1 MKHSRELAGALTAAV
16 VILLSPFAGYAA
28 SFDCTKAVSQI
39 EKLICAEDE
48 LSRLDD
54 ELAAAYRAVSG
65 APSAADQVR
74 RDQRQWLTVRNACRD
89 RACIKSAYDRRRA
102 ELRAALDPTSQPG
115 KPVAAPVTDA
125 KPSIQAPAI
134 SATPGELQDSGVREI
149 QSTEFKH
156 FDGQVRVDAGRVVF
170 SHYDQSGN
178 SYNIVAV
185 NIADG
190 STRNLAE
197 GVRGGRFV
205 AEDARYLVY
214 SSEGANA
221 NPLVVFDKRANK
233 RAATVRL
240 RSPISWGHITGDRLL
255 LAQSGWSHNS
265 KATILVYRLPDLKL
279 ERSTEITGGNDTA
292 LWSDKIV
299 SIGYRLG
306 IYDLDL
312 REIAIVDMPKPNP
325 DLHSNCG
332 GGPLRI
338 SGDKAVVGANCA
350 QLAVVD
356 LPSTRIE
363 RIIPMASFFQSF
375 AIAEGL
381 LFTVDP
387 DGKAPDVRVIEL
399 SSGRELARIG
409 IDASFLAMHG
419 KSLLAMKRKDFSTPV
434 RFTLYEVDFAS
445 LRSEASHIARAVS
458 GCRAAEQTL
467 EKQNDLHA
475 ALEACEK
482 AGISG
487 YIEETNLSPELREV
501 VEKYARWL
509 TLSLS
514 RYSEG
519 ATILARLERAN
530 PAPRIESQIAMAK
543 RKAMYLD
550 LPHKEAPPSSA
561 PAPKGATRVPIDFG
575 AFPEMTQFEGDRLY
589 IARWA
594 CGGIGSP
601 GVTLDVLDRKTFRA
615 VKRVVIADCDDNQQ
629 DSITA
634 IGVVPDYIVLGLAY
648 RYEEAGRPTVA
659 VVDAR
664 TLEVAQ
670 KGFVKQEI
678 AGLGK
683 WKGRLLACASASDQS
698 HHRFDPSSARF
709 VAATEDE
716 ARACANGD
724 PVPLTARET
733 SVSASDDGVPAA
745 ETPHY
750 RAFAVMKWPL
760 STYRITHKETGATRA
775 VKLAQRQYAQA
786 LAVPDRDA
794 LVLHYA
800 SGQHTRFA
808 YYDIETQ
815 TDTVLFELNSLTRPV
830 AATVWTSY
838 LFVSLGRDL
847 LVYDLE
853 RRMLVRYEKELIR
866 EGFLNNCCGVD
877 RDGIVRLVLDE
888 GRLLILTFDGSNSRV
903 IDLPAYTA
911 GLPVRDFFVAPEE
924 K

>member
-1 MKHSRELAGALTAAV
+1 MTRLCAFAAALLFVFVILSSPLAGH
-16 VILLSPFAGYAA
+16 AA
-28 SFDCTKAVSQI
+28 SFDCTKAASQV

-65 APSAADQVR
+65 DPGAADQVR
-74 RDQRQWLTVRNACRD
+74 RDQRQWLAVRNACRD
-89 RACIKSAYDRRRA
+89 RACIKSAYDRRLA
-102 ELRAALDPTSQPG
+102 DLRAARGSSQVG
-115 KPVAAPVTDA
+115 KPAAAPATDA
-125 KPSIQAPAI
+125 KPSVQAPAT
-134 SATPGELQDSGVREI
+134 SAGPAEQEGSGVREI
-149 QSTEFKH
+149 RSAEFKH
-156 FDGQVRVDAGRVVF
+156 FDGRVRIDAGRAVF
-170 SHYDQSGN
+170 SHYDQTGN
-178 SYNIVAV
+178 SYNIVAMG
-185 NIADG
+185 ISDG
-190 STRNLAE
+190 SARNLAE

-233 RAATVRL
+233 RVATVRL
-240 RSPISWGHITGDRLL
+240 RHAISWGHIAGDRLL
-255 LAQSGWSHNS
+255 LLQSGMWHNS
-265 KATILVYRLPDLKL
+265 NATILVYRLPGLKL
-279 ERSTEITGGNDTA
+279 ERSTEIIGGNDTA
-292 LWSDKIV
+292 LWGEKIV

-312 REIAIVDMPKPNP
+312 REIAVVEMPKPDPN
-325 DLHSNCG
+325 LRSNCG

-356 LPSTRIE
+356 LPSARIE
-363 RIIPMASFFQSF
+363 RIIPTASLFQSF
-375 AIAEGL
+375 ATAEGL

-409 IDASFLAMHG
+409 IDASFLAMQG

-445 LRSEASHIARAVS
+445 IRSETSRIARVVN
-458 GCRAAEQTL
+458 GCRAADQAL
-467 EKQNDLHA
+467 ERQGDLHA
-475 ALEACEK
+475 ALETCEK

-487 YIEETNLSPELREV
+487 YVEGTDLSPELREA

-514 RYSEG
+514 RYAEG
-519 ATILARLERAN
+519 VAILERLQRAK
-530 PAPRIESQIAMAK
+530 PEPGIESQVAMAK
-543 RKAMYLD
+543 RKALHLD
-550 LPHKEAPPSSA
+550 PPPKEAPPSKA
-561 PAPKGATRVPIDFG
+561 PTPKGVTRVPVDFG
-575 AFPEMTQFEGDRLY
+575 AFPEMMQFEGDRIY

-594 CGGIGSP
+594 CSYSNDP
-601 GVTLDVLDRKTFRA
+601 GVTLEVLDRKTFLRI
-615 VKRVVIADCDDNQQ
+615 KRVAVAPCDDSQQ
-629 DSITA
+629 DSIAA
-634 IGVVPDYIVLGLAY
+634 IGVVPGYIVLGLAY
-648 RYEEAGRPTVA
+648 RYEEVDRPTVA

-664 TLEVAQ
+664 SLEVIK

-678 AGLGK
+678 AGLSR
-683 WKGRLLACASASDQS
+683 WKGRLLACARTSDQP
-698 HHRFDPSSARF
+698 HLRFDAPSARF
-709 VAATEDE
+709 VAASEDE

-724 PVPLTARET
+724 PVQLFTREA
-733 SVSASDDGVPAA
+733 SASAVDSVPAA
-745 ETPHY
+745 ETPRY
-750 RAFAVMKWPL
+750 RAFAVRKWPL
-760 STYRITHKETGATRA
+760 STYRITQKGGGATRDIG
-775 VKLAQRQYAQA
+775 LPERQYTEA

-794 LVLHYA
+794 LVLRYA
-800 SGQHTRFA
+800 SGQRTRFA
-808 YYDIETQ
+808 YFDIEAQ
-815 TDTVLFELNSLTRPV
+815 TDIVLFELNPLTRPV
-830 AATVWTSY
+830 AAVVWARY
-838 LFVSLGRDL
+838 LFVTLGRDL
-847 LVYDLE
+847 LAYDLE
-853 RRMLVRYEKELIR
+853 RRMLVGYEKELIR

-888 GRLLILTFDGSNSRV
+888 GRLLALTFDGTNSRV

-911 GLPVRDFFVAPEE
+911 GLPARDFFLAAEG

>member
-1 MKHSRELAGALTAAV
+1 MTHLCAIAAALLFAFAILSSPLAGH
-16 VILLSPFAGYAA
+16 AA
-28 SFDCTKAVSQI
+28 SFDCTKAASQV

-54 ELAAAYRAVSG
+54 ELAAAYRAASG
-65 APSAADQVR
+65 APGAADQVR
-74 RDQRQWLTVRNACRD
+74 RDQRQWLAVRNACRD
-89 RACIKSAYDRRRA
+89 RACIKSAYDRRLA
-102 ELRAALDPTSQPG
+102 DLRAARGPSQAG
-115 KPVAAPVTDA
+115 KQVAAPIRDA
-125 KPSIQAPAI
+125 KPSVQAPAT
-134 SATPGELQDSGVREI
+134 SAAPGEQQGSGVREI
-149 QSTEFKH
+149 RSAEFKH
-156 FDGQVRVDAGRVVF
+156 FDGRVRIDAGRAVF
-170 SHYDQSGN
+170 HHYDQSGN
-178 SYNIVAV
+178 SHNIVAV

-190 STRNLAE
+190 SVRNLAE
-197 GVRGGRFV
+197 GVHGGTFV

-233 RAATVRL
+233 RVATVRL
-240 RSPISWGHITGDRLL
+240 QQPISWGHIAGDRLF
-255 LAQSGWSHNS
+255 LAQSGMSHNS
-265 KATILVYRLPDLKL
+265 KATILLYRLPALKL

-292 LWSDKIV
+292 LWGDKIV

-312 REIAIVDMPKPNP
+312 REIAVVDMPKPDPN
-325 DLHSNCG
+325 LRSNCG

-356 LPSTRIE
+356 LLSARIE
-363 RIIPMASFFQSF
+363 RIITTASFFQSF

-409 IDASFLAMHG
+409 IDASFLAMQG

-445 LRSEASHIARAVS
+445 IRSETLRIARTVS
-458 GCRAAEQTL
+458 GCRAAEQAL
-467 EKQNDLHA
+467 ERQGDLHA
-475 ALEACEK
+475 ALETCEK
-482 AGISG
+482 AGIGG
-487 YIEETNLSPELREV
+487 YVEGTDLSPELRET

-514 RYSEG
+514 RYAEG
-519 ATILARLERAN
+519 IAILERLQRAK
-530 PAPRIESQIAMAK
+530 PEPGIESRVAMAK
-543 RKAMYLD
+543 RKALYLD
-550 LPHKEAPPSSA
+550 LPSKEARPSRQ
-561 PAPKGATRVPIDFG
+561 PEPKGVTRVPIDFG
-575 AFPEMTQFEGDRLY
+575 AFPEMLQFEGDRIY
-589 IARWA
+589 IARWS
-594 CGGIGSP
+594 CMYSNDP
-601 GVTLDVLDRKTFRA
+601 GVTLEVLDRKTFRRI
-615 VKRVVIADCDDNQQ
+615 KRVAVAPCDDSQQ

-634 IGVVPDYIVLGLAY
+634 IGVVPGYIVLGLAY
-648 RYEEAGRPTVA
+648 RYEEADRPTVA

-664 TLEVAQ
+664 SIEVIK

-678 AGLGK
+678 AGLNQ
-683 WKGRLLACASASDQS
+683 WKGRLLACARASDQP
-698 HHRFDPSSARF
+698 HHRFDPASARF
-709 VAATEDE
+709 IAASEDE

-724 PVPLTARET
+724 PVPLTARQA
-733 SVSASDDGVPAA
+733 SASASDSVPAA

-750 RAFAVMKWPL
+750 RAFAVTKWPL
-760 STYRITHKETGATRA
+760 STYCITQKGGGATRD
-775 VKLAQRQYAQA
+775 VKLAERQYAQA

-794 LVLHYA
+794 LVLRYA
-800 SGQHTRFA
+800 SGQRMRFA
-808 YYDIETQ
+808 YFDIEAQ
-815 TDTVLFELNSLTRPV
+815 TDVVLFELNPLTRPV
-830 AATVWTSY
+830 AATVWTRY
-838 LFVSLGRDL
+838 LFVTLGRDL
-847 LVYDLE
+847 LVYDLD
-853 RRMLVRYEKELIR
+853 RRTVVGYEKELIR

-888 GRLLILTFDGSNSRV
+888 GRLLAMTFDGSNSRV

-911 GLPVRDFFVAPEE
+911 GLPVRDFFLAPEG